1 MICSN
6 HISIFSS
13 KLHLLKKEEKVKF
26 ISLRGM
32 VLCRK
37 TGKASEGPEQT
48 AQLGTKH
55 NQPKPCGSA
64 STKLCSAD
72 PEDGAGQ
79 QAECPD

>member
-1 MICSN
+1 
-6 HISIFSS
+6 
-13 KLHLLKKEEKVKF
+13 
-26 ISLRGM
+26 M

-37 TGKASEGPEQT
+37 TGKAAEGPEQT

-55 NQPKPCGSA
+55 NQPKPCGGA